1 MGNCNCN
8 CSCISKSDD
17 LDGIE
22 VSGERR
28 MIDPKSVYQNIVRIQ
43 SSFRGYLARKTFYDE
58 RLTRYN
64 KQVIENLQKF
74 AATQFKIRSYK
85 MQPYKYD
92 LKIDDEDPLFENR
105 IFKPLVTLPGDQ
117 GVYVGEWFGYFHQ
130 K

>member
-8 CSCISKSDD
+8 CNCLSKSE
-17 LDGIE
+17 DGEYPE
-22 VSGERR
+22 VSVDLLI
-28 MIDPKSVYQNIVRIQ
+28 IDPKSAYKNIVRIQ
-43 SSFRGYLARKTFYDE
+43 SSFRGYLARKTYYDE

-92 LKIDDEDPLFENR
+92 LKGDDEDPLFENR
-105 IFKPLVTLPGDQ
+105 IFKPVVQLPGEQ
-117 GVYVGEWFGYFHQ
+117 GVYVGEW
-130 K
+130 